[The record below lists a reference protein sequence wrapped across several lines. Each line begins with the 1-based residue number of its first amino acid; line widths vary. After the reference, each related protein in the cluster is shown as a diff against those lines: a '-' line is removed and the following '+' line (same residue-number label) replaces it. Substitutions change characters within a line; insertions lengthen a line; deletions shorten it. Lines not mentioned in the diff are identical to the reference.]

1 MNWEN
6 KFHKEYI
13 EKVTIIDKRFGEIQP
28 GQKMLIS
35 SPKSIY
41 DYINNIPYG
50 TFKTIKNMRIELAK
64 QKNANNTCHLTTGIF
79 LRIAIEYSIEEKNI
93 IPFWRIINIQFPIA
107 RKLSCGLDFIAKK
120 QTEEGINV

>member
-6 KFHKEYI
+6 KFHKDYI
-13 EKVTIIDKRFGEIQP
+13 EKVKIIDKRFGEIQP

-41 DYINNIPYG
+41 DYINHIPYG
-50 TFKTIKNMRIELAK
+50 TFKTVNNMRIELAK

-79 LRIAIEYSIEEKNI
+79 LRVAIEYSIEEKNI
-93 IPFWRIINIQFPIA
+93 IPYWRIINIKLPIA
-107 RKLSCGLDFIAKK
+107 KKLSCGLDFIEKK
-120 QTEEGINV
+120 QNEEGINV